1 MSRLPLFKVLLELFQ
16 DGVRYLY
23 KRLSI
28 SLGITIGGV
37 GVSFLFTRGFTWTA
51 FSERLVWAGIA
62 LNMVALIILMAQMST
77 GKEFGVSSMVRSPAE
92 ARRLMENNLEI
103 REKLEKRYDA
113 ALLIW
118 LTGMSLI
125 GIGALVEV
133 LFVSGIG

>member
-1 MSRLPLFKVLLELFQ
+1 MSRLHLLKVLLELFQ

-23 KRLSI
+23 RRLSI
-28 SLGITIGGV
+28 SLGIAIGGV
-37 GVSFLFTRGFTWTA
+37 GVSFLFTRGFTWVA

-133 LFVSGIG
+133 LFVSGMG

>member
-1 MSRLPLFKVLLELFQ
+1 MPLFKVLLELFQ
-16 DGVRYLY
+16 DGIRYLY

-28 SLGITIGGV
+28 SLGIAMGGV

-51 FSERLVWAGIA
+51 FSERLVWVGIA

-133 LFVSGIG
+133 LFVSGMG

>member
-1 MSRLPLFKVLLELFQ
+1 MSRLPLLKVLLELFQ
-16 DGVRYLY
+16 DGIRYLY

-51 FSERLVWAGIA
+51 FSDRLVWVGIA

-133 LFVSGIG
+133 LFVSGMG

>member
-1 MSRLPLFKVLLELFQ
+1 MSRLHLFKVLLELFQ

-23 KRLSI
+23 RRLSI
-28 SLGITIGGV
+28 SLGIAIGGV
-37 GVSFLFTRGFTWTA
+37 GVSFLFTRGFTWVA

-133 LFVSGIG
+133 LFVSGMG

>member
-1 MSRLPLFKVLLELFQ
+1 M
-16 DGVRYLY
+16 
-23 KRLSI
+23 
-28 SLGITIGGV
+28 GGV

-51 FSERLVWAGIA
+51 FSERLVWVGIA

-133 LFVSGIG
+133 LFVSGMG

>member
-1 MSRLPLFKVLLELFQ
+1 MSHFSLFKVLLELFQ
-16 DGVRYLY
+16 GGIRYLY

-28 SLGITIGGV
+28 SLGITLGGV
-37 GVSFLFTRGFTWTA
+37 GISFLFTRGFTWTA
-51 FSERLVWAGIA
+51 FSERLVWVGIA
-62 LNMVALIILMAQMST
+62 LNMMALIILMAQMSA

-133 LFVSGIG
+133 LFVSGMG